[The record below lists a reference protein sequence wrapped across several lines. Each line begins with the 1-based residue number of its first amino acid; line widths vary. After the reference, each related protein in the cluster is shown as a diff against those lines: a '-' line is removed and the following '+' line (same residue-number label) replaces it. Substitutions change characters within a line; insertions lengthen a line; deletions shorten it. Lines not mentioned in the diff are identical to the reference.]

1 MLVSWQRKLLKHWF
15 IARVIKIFREYG
27 MEKYT
32 FNFEENDESRLYR
45 KFQDTWTEYYSFRR
59 EIALQ
64 EKQKKR
70 TLRVRFTSVID
81 RS

>member
-1 MLVSWQRKLLKHWF
+1 MHCFVT
-15 IARVIKIFREYG
+15 RVVKAFSEYG
-27 MEKYT
+27 MQKYT

-59 EIALQ
+59 EVALQ

-81 RS
+81 RL

>member
-1 MLVSWQRKLLKHWF
+1 
-15 IARVIKIFREYG
+15 
-27 MEKYT
+27 MEKNT

-70 TLRVRFTSVID
+70 TLRVTFTFKCA
-81 RS
+81 

>member
-1 MLVSWQRKLLKHWF
+1 MHCFVT
-15 IARVIKIFREYG
+15 RVVKAFSEYG
-27 MEKYT
+27 MQKYT

-70 TLRVRFTSVID
+70 TLRVRFTSVIN
-81 RS
+81 RL

>member
-1 MLVSWQRKLLKHWF
+1 
-15 IARVIKIFREYG
+15 
-27 MEKYT
+27 MEKNT

-45 KFQDTWTEYYSFRR
+45 KFQDTWTEYYSFRM

-70 TLRVRFTSVID
+70 TLRVTFTFKCAEID
-81 RS
+81 RF

>member
-1 MLVSWQRKLLKHWF
+1 
-15 IARVIKIFREYG
+15 

-70 TLRVRFTSVID
+70 TLRVRFTSAID
-81 RS
+81 RL

>member
-1 MLVSWQRKLLKHWF
+1 MHCFVT
-15 IARVIKIFREYG
+15 RVVKAFREYG
-27 MEKYT
+27 MQKYT

>member
-1 MLVSWQRKLLKHWF
+1 MHCFVT
-15 IARVIKIFREYG
+15 RVVKAFSEYG
-27 MEKYT
+27 MQT

-81 RS
+81 RL

>member
-1 MLVSWQRKLLKHWF
+1 MWKRKVIHCF
-15 IARVIKIFREYG
+15 VPRVVKAFREYG
-27 MEKYT
+27 MQKYT

-81 RS
+81 RL